1 MVCGSSTLAMIL
13 ISQHLSVMRKIWLFP
28 HSRACFAMV
37 LVEVLMDCY
46 RRFLDTRRNSQRK
59 WFETDSQRMTI
70 NIPKILEKIKWL
82 FELNQNQMWNLHN
95 ANIPMHEMV
104 INNPKLMAFF
114 IIIIVVQNTA
124 NIKMRRT
131 NSNSIN
137 GSNNHLLIYSKQIVW
152 SIICFFEEYVENRA
166 YNESPDHL

>member
-1 MVCGSSTLAMIL
+1 
-13 ISQHLSVMRKIWLFP
+13 
-28 HSRACFAMV
+28 
-37 LVEVLMDCY
+37 
-46 RRFLDTRRNSQRK
+46 
-59 WFETDSQRMTI
+59 
-70 NIPKILEKIKWL
+70 
-82 FELNQNQMWNLHN
+82 MWNLHN

-137 GSNNHLLIYSKQIVW
+137 GSNNHLLIYSKRIVW
-152 SIICFFEEYVENRA
+152 SIICFLKNVWKTELTMKAPITSRIQANK
-166 YNESPDHL
+166 